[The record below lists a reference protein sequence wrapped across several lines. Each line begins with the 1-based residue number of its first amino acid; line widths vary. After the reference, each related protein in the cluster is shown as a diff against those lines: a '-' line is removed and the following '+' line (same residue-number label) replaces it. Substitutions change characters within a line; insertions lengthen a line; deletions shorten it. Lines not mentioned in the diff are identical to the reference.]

1 MSEAKALM
9 ELELK
14 LREEVEGVECLDVTN
29 EEIAGSIKLGEAMI
43 KFCAENGG
51 AGLAAPQVGFNKRLI
66 VWMSKDNIFQI
77 GFNPKFYKDGKK
89 INTVEGC
96 LSYPNEQYYV
106 SRWKYI
112 VAVYEVPSKERTHLV
127 QIARK
132 MRGEEAIIFQHETDH
147 TNGKTIGM
155 KGKLIEKKDNEVM
168 I

>member
-1 MSEAKALM
+1 MSEVKALM

-14 LREEVEGVECLDVTN
+14 LREEVEGVECVDV
-29 EEIAGSIKLGEAMI
+29 EDDEIAGSIKLGEAMI

-106 SRWKYI
+106 QRWKYI
-112 VAVYEVPSKERTHLV
+112 VAVYDVPNKERTRLV

-132 MRGEEAIIFQHETDH
+132 MRGEEAIVFQHETDH
-147 TNGKTIGM
+147 TNGKTIATR
-155 KGKLIEKKDNEVM
+155 GKLIESKKGEVK